1 VTPGPT
7 VIDRVV
13 AEVDRQR
20 DAIIALAVD
29 LIRIPSETHPP
40 GGDEGPVQR
49 FIEARLR
56 GIGLDVDVFEPW
68 SVPGVLDHPGWWPGL
83 EYDDRPNVVGVWNG
97 TGGGRSLILNGHSD
111 VVPAG
116 PHDLWTHDPYGA
128 IVVDGR
134 IYGRGACDQK
144 GGIAAMITAVQVLSD
159 LGLRPRGDVI
169 VESVVNEELGGYNG
183 TLACCVK
190 GYLAAAA
197 IVTEPTQLEV
207 VAATKGGQT
216 YKATVAGVNA
226 HHAWWWQGVSAFDKA
241 IVLKEALQ
249 RWEDLR
255 AKELASSPYFSDTT
269 RRPKPALADTVWY
282 VGAGDPNLMACPAS
296 AELHFWV
303 DVLPEDD
310 REDMLQRF
318 EKHVLDHTA
327 QDPFLAEHPP
337 ILERAIMRPFDGVAV
352 PSDHPVIASLVESH
366 RAALGQTPEITGF
379 DAATD
384 SMIFNLYTDT
394 PAVVYGPTGAGAHA
408 PDEYVEVDGLI
419 ECTKTLALT
428 ILHFCGCDQV
438 SSTNQGPQQGHP
450 IGPDRT
456 PTSL

>member
-1 VTPGPT
+1 MVAAAAITE
-7 VIDRVV
+7 RVA
-13 AEVDRQR
+13 AEVDRR
-20 DAIIALAVD
+20 RGALVAFAAD

-56 GIGLDVDVFEPW
+56 DIGLEVDVFEPW

-83 EYDDRPNVVGVWNG
+83 DYDDRPNVVGVRKG

-116 PHDLWTHDPYGA
+116 PHNLWSYDPYGA
-128 IVVDGR
+128 VVADGR
-134 IYGRGACDQK
+134 IYGRGASDQK
-144 GGIAAMITAVQVLSD
+144 GGIAAMITAVEVLSD
-159 LGLRPRGDVI
+159 LGLATRGDVI

-190 GYLAAAA
+190 GYLADAA

-216 YKATVAGVNA
+216 YKVTVPGVNA

-241 IVLKEALQ
+241 IVVKEALQ
-249 RWEDLR
+249 RWEELR
-255 AKELASSPYFSDTT
+255 AEELASVPYFSDRT
-269 RRPKPALADTVWY
+269 RRPKPALADTIWY

-303 DVLPEDD
+303 DVLPDDD
-310 REDMLQRF
+310 REEMLHRF
-318 EKHVLDHTA
+318 ERHVLDHTGR
-327 QDPFLAEHPP
+327 DPFLARHPP

-352 PSDHPVIASLVESH
+352 SADHPVIGSLVEGH
-366 RAALGQTPEITGF
+366 RAALGRTPEITGL

-394 PAVVYGPTGAGAHA
+394 PAVVYGPTGGGAHS
-408 PDEYVEVDGLI
+408 PDEYVEVDGLVD
-419 ECTKTLALT
+419 CTKTLALT
-428 ILHFCGCDQV
+428 ILDFCGCDQL
-438 SSTNQGPQQGHP
+438 S
-450 IGPDRT
+450 
-456 PTSL
+456 